1 MQFRRVFC
9 LYLDSTQ
16 EIYISSD
23 SLETSLQMYTHSF
36 SLEVK
41 KAEILTHLNW
51 HTNWKFTIYVLVS
64 SMLTVYTRE
73 LEQEYFANVSNMK
86 GRKIH
91 CHDPKGVVSACDLTL
106 CKAIHCMER

>member
-23 SLETSLQMYTHSF
+23 SQETSLQMYTHSF

-41 KAEILTHLNW
+41 KTEILTHLNW
-51 HTNWKFTIYVLVS
+51 HTNWKFKIYVLVS

-73 LEQEYFANVSNMK
+73 LEQEYFAKVSNMK

-91 CHDPKGVVSACDLTL
+91 FHDPKGVVSL
-106 CKAIHCMER
+106 